1 MKYIGSKVLESE
13 NLILRPTKE
22 EDLKVIWGILCDKK
36 VAKNYL
42 VGKFNYDWEKEKVWQ
57 YKKLEKAN
65 NEDVFQWS
73 IILKS
78 ENKCIGQ
85 ASCQKSYDEFG
96 NDINECLEDPCPEG
110 YTCMNLPGSFL
121 WEAPDGEIIEGDGD
135 SSSKGYKVHDGDCSF
150 SASIDADGYV
160 TIFGIRK
167 FVGLNAKGVYKKT
180 FYGVR
185 RDCELNGTFLCKPH
199 TCAKF
204 WLDMK

>member
-1 MKYIGSKVLESE
+1 MKT
-13 NLILRPTKE
+13 NLRKMILWTIA
-22 EDLKVIWGILCDKK
+22 LLAI
-36 VAKNYL
+36 
-42 VGKFNYDWEKEKVWQ
+42 
-57 YKKLEKAN
+57 
-65 NEDVFQWS
+65 S
-73 IILKS
+73 IMTTS
-78 ENKCIGQ
+78 SVNPG
-85 ASCQKSYDEFG
+85 YDEFG

-150 SASIDADGYV
+150 SASLDADGYV

-199 TCAKF
+199 TCANF

>member
-1 MKYIGSKVLESE
+1 MFGRSLIQKAIHVWICQEVFCEKLQMVKLSK
-13 NLILRPTKE
+13 
-22 EDLKVIWGILCDKK
+22 
-36 VAKNYL
+36 
-42 VGKFNYDWEKEKVWQ
+42 
-57 YKKLEKAN
+57 
-65 NEDVFQWS
+65 
-73 IILKS
+73 
-78 ENKCIGQ
+78 
-85 ASCQKSYDEFG
+85 
-96 NDINECLEDPCPEG
+96 
-110 YTCMNLPGSFL
+110 
-121 WEAPDGEIIEGDGD
+121 GDGD

>member
-1 MKYIGSKVLESE
+1 M
-13 NLILRPTKE
+13 
-22 EDLKVIWGILCDKK
+22 
-36 VAKNYL
+36 
-42 VGKFNYDWEKEKVWQ
+42 
-57 YKKLEKAN
+57 
-65 NEDVFQWS
+65 
-73 IILKS
+73 
-78 ENKCIGQ
+78 
-85 ASCQKSYDEFG
+85 
-96 NDINECLEDPCPEG
+96 EDPCPEG

>member
-1 MKYIGSKVLESE
+1 M
-13 NLILRPTKE
+13 
-22 EDLKVIWGILCDKK
+22 
-36 VAKNYL
+36 
-42 VGKFNYDWEKEKVWQ
+42 
-57 YKKLEKAN
+57 
-65 NEDVFQWS
+65 
-73 IILKS
+73 
-78 ENKCIGQ
+78 
-85 ASCQKSYDEFG
+85 
-96 NDINECLEDPCPEG
+96 EDPCPEG

-135 SSSKGYKVHDGDCSF
+135 SSSKGYKVHDG
-150 SASIDADGYV
+150 DGYV

>member
-1 MKYIGSKVLESE
+1 M
-13 NLILRPTKE
+13 P
-22 EDLKVIWGILCDKK
+22 LCKPHNIVK
-36 VAKNYL
+36 
-42 VGKFNYDWEKEKVWQ
+42 G
-57 YKKLEKAN
+57 
-65 NEDVFQWS
+65 DVFVCEAGD
-73 IILKS
+73 IIPS
-78 ENKCIGQ
+78 
-85 ASCQKSYDEFG
+85 
-96 NDINECLEDPCPEG
+96 
-110 YTCMNLPGSFL
+110 
-121 WEAPDGEIIEGDGD
+121 DGEIIEGDGD

>member
-1 MKYIGSKVLESE
+1 MIMKT
-13 NLILRPTKE
+13 NLRKMILWTIA
-22 EDLKVIWGILCDKK
+22 LLAI
-36 VAKNYL
+36 
-42 VGKFNYDWEKEKVWQ
+42 
-57 YKKLEKAN
+57 
-65 NEDVFQWS
+65 S
-73 IILKS
+73 IMTTS
-78 ENKCIGQ
+78 
-85 ASCQKSYDEFG
+85 SV
-96 NDINECLEDPCPEG
+96 NECLEDPCPEG

>member
-1 MKYIGSKVLESE
+1 MYEFARKFGIDIVQ
-13 NLILRPTKE
+13 
-22 EDLKVIWGILCDKK
+22 VIEG
-36 VAKNYL
+36 
-42 VGKFNYDWEKEKVWQ
+42 G
-57 YKKLEKAN
+57 
-65 NEDVFQWS
+65 
-73 IILKS
+73 
-78 ENKCIGQ
+78 
-85 ASCQKSYDEFG
+85 
-96 NDINECLEDPCPEG
+96 DI
-110 YTCMNLPGSFL
+110 T
-121 WEAPDGEIIEGDGD
+121 EAAYAGEGDGD

>member
-1 MKYIGSKVLESE
+1 
-13 NLILRPTKE
+13 
-22 EDLKVIWGILCDKK
+22 
-36 VAKNYL
+36 
-42 VGKFNYDWEKEKVWQ
+42 
-57 YKKLEKAN
+57 
-65 NEDVFQWS
+65 
-73 IILKS
+73 
-78 ENKCIGQ
+78 
-85 ASCQKSYDEFG
+85 
-96 NDINECLEDPCPEG
+96 
-110 YTCMNLPGSFL
+110 MNLPGSFL

-135 SSSKGYKVHDGDCSF
+135 SSIKGYKEHDGHRSF
-150 SASIDADGYV
+150 SASIDAVGYV